1 MVKLNI
7 LVSTINDGI
16 KNIGKIFLPLDN
28 KISYI
33 ISHQVTNNKDYSNE
47 ITQLKQ
53 RKDTLYLSLDVKGL
67 SKNRNNCLKHID
79 GDIVYICDDDV
90 GLRYESILKVIEKFK
105 NSDNLDV
112 LRCQVKTFEGRPY
125 KQYKSIEYKV
135 DSLIQLTNFSSI
147 EMTVKSSFIKENY
160 ISFDESFGIGAPYPL
175 GEDFIFITDIF
186 KKNGNIVHYP
196 IDLVEHGEFGT
207 GGVLSDNVIFG
218 RGAVFRRVFGKLS
231 FIVNIYFAI
240 KNQKKYKAKYT
251 FWEYN
256 KLLFQGNHDYARKE
270 S

>member
-1 MVKLNI
+1 MKLNI

-16 KNIGKIFLPLDN
+16 KNIEKIFLPFDN
-28 KISYI
+28 NISYI
-33 ISHQVTNNKDYSNE
+33 ISHQITNNKDYVNDVT
-47 ITQLKQ
+47 ILKQ
-53 RKDTLYLSLDVKGL
+53 RKDATYLSLDVKGL

-90 GLRYESILKVIEKFK
+90 SLRYEGILELIEKFK

-112 LRCQVKTFEGRPY
+112 LRCQVKTFGGKPY
-125 KQYKSIEYKV
+125 KPYKPIEYKIA
-135 DSLIQLTNFSSI
+135 SLRELTNFSSI
-147 EMTVKSSFIKENY
+147 EMTVKSSFIKENELL
-160 ISFDESFGIGAPYPL
+160 FDENFGIGASYPI

-196 IDLVEHGEFGT
+196 IDIVEHEDFGT
-207 GGVLSDNVIFG
+207 GAILSDNIIFG

-231 FIVNIYFAI
+231 FIINVYFAM
-240 KNQKKYKAKYT
+240 KNKKKYKSKYT
-251 FWEYN
+251 FWEYST
-256 KLLFQGNHDYARKE
+256 LLFQGNRDYARKK